1 MLAYVQLLAR
11 SDAAIETDR
20 STELGEIN
28 TDEGSGIGDYSP
40 QTDSQEAMPAAV
52 VDEWETQSQADPTGF
67 HVNVMEWLSDAC
79 AVTVTAGV
87 PRTDPGA
94 LGGSVQSLADLKDF
108 ADVGYDPVTNKVQGV
123 VLVDLATTTSTV
135 TDAVVTDAAS
145 RTASK
150 ADVSGLA
157 QTGADADTLETLSDQ
172 IDVIVAAGATNLHS
186 ETTIIELD

>member
-1 MLAYVQLLAR
+1 A
-11 SDAAIETDR
+11 
-20 STELGEIN
+20 
-28 TDEGSGIGDYSP
+28 
-40 QTDSQEAMPAAV
+40 AAV
-52 VDEWETQSQADPTGF
+52 VNEWESQSQADPTGF
-67 HVNVMEWLSDAC
+67 HVNVMEWLGTAP
-79 AVTVTAGV
+79 APPVTPGV

-123 VLVDLATTTSTV
+123 VLVDSLAADQSGVTIGTVTLVTTTSTV
-135 TDAVVTDAAS
+135 TNAVVTDAAS